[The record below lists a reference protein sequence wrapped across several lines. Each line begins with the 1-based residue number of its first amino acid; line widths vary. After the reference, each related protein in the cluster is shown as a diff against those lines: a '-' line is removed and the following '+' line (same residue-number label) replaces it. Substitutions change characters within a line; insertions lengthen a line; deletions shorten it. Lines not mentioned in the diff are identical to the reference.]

1 MTESAYVRTSKPYFS
16 QSFID
21 PRANQSDFPL
31 TKHTLFVDNRNRL
44 ALNESQGG
52 PSTNTA
58 PYAFT
63 ITLDALGRG
72 RYENIASCEL
82 KELVFPKIA
91 NEMYVVVDI
100 EEFRDTYDS
109 VNTTDGPNDPVFA
122 IVYFDGFEGCSA
134 GCGMQMGDTK
144 PSDDIV
150 GGHVVFKPTLQT
162 IRKLTCNFRKHGG
175 SLVTM
180 ADVGNV
186 ENVSFVLE
194 IKTANKNVGRTI
206 L

>member
-1 MTESAYVRTSKPYFS
+1 MAEYIRTSKPYFS

-21 PRANQSDFPL
+21 PNARQSDFPV
-31 TKHTLFVDNRNRL
+31 TKHTLFVDNRDRL
-44 ALNESQGG
+44 ALNEAQGG
-52 PSTNTA
+52 PATNTA

-63 ITLDALGRG
+63 ISLDSLGRG
-72 RYENIASCEL
+72 RYENISSCEL

-91 NEMYVVVDI
+91 NETYVVVDI

-109 VNTTDGPNDPVFA
+109 LNTTDGANDPVFA
-122 IVYFDGFEGCSA
+122 IVYFDGVEGCTA
-134 GCGMQMGDTK
+134 DCGMKTGDRK

-150 GGHVVFKPTLQT
+150 GGNIVFKPTLQT

-175 SLVTM
+175 SVVTM

-194 IKTANKNVGRTI
+194 IKTVNKNVGRVSI